1 MGGYG
6 GRGGGEKNSI
16 SIARPNWPPTA
27 RCFAAPTRRSSC
39 GFRPDTAQ
47 RRPSELL
54 SGTPMSAPAQPAGP
68 KHIPKIL
75 VVEDTKLAAECL
87 CMVLKEL
94 GCATDHAEDGAEALE
109 HLMMDSEMYSL
120 VLMDLRMPVMD
131 GFDATLAIRK
141 MGIDLP
147 VIAVTADETFDTR
160 RR

>member
-1 MGGYG
+1 
-6 GRGGGEKNSI
+6 
-16 SIARPNWPPTA
+16 
-27 RCFAAPTRRSSC
+27 
-39 GFRPDTAQ
+39 
-47 RRPSELL
+47 
-54 SGTPMSAPAQPAGP
+54 
-68 KHIPKIL
+68 
-75 VVEDTKLAAECL
+75 
-87 CMVLKEL
+87 MVLKEL